1 MEKMLIADLLKD
13 GDYFNIVLC
22 LMAIEKPDPTYLAKA
37 FGDKAAFDEI
47 RKTLG
52 YKEFCSQ
59 HADISFNPIA
69 LTPNGYIYMS
79 HFQVAG
85 AILAGKK
92 EIGVMRKKIPC
103 DYQLFGVDWLQGTFD
118 STSSQTVE
126 SYLSELL
133 LRLS

>member
-1 MEKMLIADLLKD
+1 MEKMLIADLLKG
-13 GDYFNIVLC
+13 GDYFNIILC

-69 LTPNGYIYMS
+69 LTPNGFIYMS
-79 HFQVAG
+79 HFQVVG

-92 EIGVMRKKIPC
+92 EVGVMRKKIPC
-103 DYQLFGVDWLQGTFD
+103 DYQLFNIDWLHGIFD
-118 STSSQTVE
+118 QNQVEIVEEFYNSTIAK
-126 SYLSELL
+126 LS
-133 LRLS
+133 